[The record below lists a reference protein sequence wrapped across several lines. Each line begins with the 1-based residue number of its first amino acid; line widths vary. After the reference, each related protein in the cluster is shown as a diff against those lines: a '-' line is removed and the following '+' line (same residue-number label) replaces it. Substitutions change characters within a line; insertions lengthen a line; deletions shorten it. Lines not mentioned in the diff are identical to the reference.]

1 MNLKKVLSP
10 EDIIISLEATSKE
23 EVIKEMVDHLY
34 KRGKIEDREAALQ
47 AILEREKKMSTGL
60 EKGVALPHG
69 KCEAVKELIAAI
81 ALKREGVDFDSID
94 GQPAQIFIMTL
105 SPLNRSG
112 PHIQF
117 LAEVTRL
124 LKSKE
129 KREKILQASSKE
141 EVLELFCS

>member
-10 EDIIISLEATSKE
+10 EDIIISLEASSKE

-34 KRGKIEDREAALQ
+34 KRGKIGDREAALR

-69 KCEAVKELIAAI
+69 KCEAVKELVAAI
-81 ALKREGVDFDSID
+81 ALKQEGVDFDSID

-129 KREKILQASSKE
+129 KREKILQASSQE